1 MQPLNYNSCLN
12 TCPQNYE
19 KDEDNKKCIVKI
31 FDISTPKNEFKNK
44 ILNNITEF
52 VSSSKIVNGS
62 DFIASISYSDN
73 MNPEEQIKNGKSA
86 IDLGNC
92 TQTIKNH
99 YNISDGEK

>member
-1 MQPLNYNSCLN
+1 M
-12 TCPQNYE
+12 
-19 KDEDNKKCIVKI
+19 KV
-31 FDISTPKNEFKNK
+31 FDISTPKNGFKNK

-52 VSSSKIVNGS
+52 VSSSKIINGS
-62 DFIASISYSDN
+62 DFIATISYSDN
-73 MNPEEQIKNGKSA
+73 MNPEEQIKKGKSA